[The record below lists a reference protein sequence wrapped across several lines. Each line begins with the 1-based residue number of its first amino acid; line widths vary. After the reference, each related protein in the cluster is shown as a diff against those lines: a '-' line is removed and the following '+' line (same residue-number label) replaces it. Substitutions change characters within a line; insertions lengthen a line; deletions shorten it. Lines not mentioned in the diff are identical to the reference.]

1 MKVSLKQLYDHQY
14 VRTGVPELNPENLA
28 RWQLFFRK
36 LSPYVSWVFINIF
49 NWRAH
54 QVNIFRILTNIVAV
68 ILLATGNLLLMFFGM
83 LLFIFTAL
91 VDMCD
96 GEVAR
101 VQKDVTLMGTQV
113 EVYDHKLIGRL
124 FHFAMGFS
132 VFLATGRVYMIIV
145 GIISSVFYQSI
156 AFETMCWEIVHC
168 RLWELRSGKRQYK
181 IKNPKDV
188 SELGKTNKIV
198 DLIEKLGL
206 TRLYTD
212 PFDKFIFT
220 AIIFIELSNKMLN
233 VLPPFTI
240 LHVILPIYAVGYV
253 LLQIMSFYFNIIKR
267 PAIDDYYY
275 KLFYKKKGI

>member
-1 MKVSLKQLYDHQY
+1 MKVTLKQIYNQQY
-14 VRTGVPELNPENLA
+14 VRIGVPELDPRNLA
-28 RWQLFFRK
+28 RWQLLFRK
-36 LSPYVSWVFINIF
+36 ISPYVSWVFINIF

-54 QVNIFRILTNIVAV
+54 QVNIFRIFTNIVAI

-101 VQKDVTLMGTQV
+101 VQNDVTLMGTQV

-124 FHFAMGFS
+124 FHFAMCFS

-181 IKNPKDV
+181 IKNPKEVD
-188 SELGKTNKIV
+188 ELGKTNKMV
-198 DLIEKLGL
+198 DLLEKSGL
-206 TRLYTD
+206 IKLYTD
-212 PFDKFIFT
+212 PFDKFVFT
-220 AIIFIELSNKMLN
+220 AIILVELSNKVLN
-233 VLPPFTI
+233 VLPPFAI
-240 LHVILPIYAVGYV
+240 LSIILLIYAVGYL
-253 LLQIMSFYFNIIKR
+253 LLQISSFYFNILKK

-275 KLFYKKKGI
+275 KLFYKRR